1 VTNDQHAGGA
11 PEGWVAAS
19 PEQLANTHRLFEA
32 WNRGEY
38 ETWIEGFATD
48 CEWYPST
55 VGGVEGHSTAIRGHE
70 ELWAFVRQA
79 EEVWELFR
87 VEVDDDLRRGN
98 LRLLLGSVRARGRL
112 SGVETATPMFWV
124 SEQDERWR
132 TVWNKS
138 FLDLDEALVAAAER
152 EGGGGPA

>member
-1 VTNDQHAGGA
+1 M
-11 PEGWVAAS
+11 AAS
-19 PEQLANTHRLFEA
+19 PEQFANTHRLFEA
-32 WNRGEY
+32 WNRGDY

-98 LRLLLGSVRARGRL
+98 LRLLLGRRALRRGRGRTCSRRFSSARPVRL
-112 SGVETATPMFWV
+112 SKTSASRSRRRSGARAP
-124 SEQDERWR
+124 
-132 TVWNKS
+132 
-138 FLDLDEALVAAAER
+138 
-152 EGGGGPA
+152 